1 MGHFTFWLSL
11 LLRLLMSPK
20 SGLRPKVR
28 QKSEVLC
35 GLGDHSAISRVPTE
49 WPLSP
54 KLIWTQSELCG
65 WSCMHEM

>member
-49 WPLSP
+49 
-54 KLIWTQSELCG
+54 
-65 WSCMHEM
+65 